1 MSIISSDYEP
11 VLVQDPVEGS
21 GGPVPPP
28 PTKKKFAHKMHT
40 KKVSELANA

>member
-21 GGPVPPP
+21 GGPVPLRPP
-28 PTKKKFAHKMHT
+28 NKKNWHT
-40 KKVSELANA
+40 KKVLELAKA